1 MNNLIQNW
9 TKDLKRHLIKED
21 MQMTDKFMESCST
34 SYVMK
39 KEIKKV

>member
-21 MQMTDKFMESCST
+21 MQMKDKFMESCST

>member
-1 MNNLIQNW
+1 MNNLTQNW
-9 TKDLKRHLIKED
+9 TEYLNRHLVKED
-21 MQMTDKFMESCST
+21 MQMKDKFMESCST